1 MPRKL
6 RSFVTSLGFF
16 EQAVAAPSMKAAL
29 EAWGSVQNLFQQGL
43 AKETDDPAIVRATMA
58 KPGVVLKRALG
69 SNGLFTEN
77 AQLPKTL
84 PREMSNGE
92 ARPARDE
99 KPSGGSG
106 RPNVVSLA
114 DARAAKRA
122 AEEFE
127 KQRARREKEEEKK
140 EAARKRERERHDAEV
155 GKARAALE
163 AARNRHDEAMDTIAA
178 ERAALDRRQEM
189 EEARWQKEEEK
200 LKALRDRI

>member
-1 MPRKL
+1 MARKL

-16 EQAVAAPSMKAAL
+16 EQAVAAPSMKGAL

-69 SNGLFTEN
+69 SGGPFTEN

-84 PREMSNGE
+84 PREISKGE
-92 ARPARDE
+92 SKPVRDE
-99 KPSGGSG
+99 KAAGRSS
-106 RPNVVSLA
+106 RPNVVNLA

-127 KQRARREKEEEKK
+127 KQRARRLKEEEKN
-140 EAARKRERERHDAEV
+140 ETARRKERERRDAEV
-155 GKARAALE
+155 SKAKAALE
-163 AARNRHDEAMDTIAA
+163 DAEKRHDEAMDKIAA
-178 ERAALDRRQEM
+178 ERAALDRRAEI
-189 EEARWQKEEEK
+189 EEARWQKEKEK
-200 LKALRDRI
+200 LQALRDRI